1 MILGLRRH
9 VVVFSAPKRANRRYG
24 AGREGAAVSEAP
36 RGFLRPG
43 LLLYMMEPKNSKMPC
58 TCFDLPRTVD
68 LGVFAPVFRQ
78 DDLRLVISE
87 RNRQAKTHFENGA
100 ETKKNGSILK
110 LTVQLPSLT
119 DFEYEFVGIFF

>member
-1 MILGLRRH
+1 
-9 VVVFSAPKRANRRYG
+9 
-24 AGREGAAVSEAP
+24 
-36 RGFLRPG
+36 
-43 LLLYMMEPKNSKMPC
+43 MPC

-119 DFEYEFVGIFF
+119 DFEYEFVGIFLRVKDIHFELICVSETCWFKASDAY